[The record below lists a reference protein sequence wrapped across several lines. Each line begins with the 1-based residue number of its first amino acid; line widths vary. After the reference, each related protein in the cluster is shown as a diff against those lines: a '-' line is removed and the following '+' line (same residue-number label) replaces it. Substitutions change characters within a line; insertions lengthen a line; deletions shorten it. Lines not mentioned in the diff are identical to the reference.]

1 MRKKRQYYV
10 VRPLQ
15 CNYPNI
21 PRLHWRRST
30 CPSVHH
36 NTMGLIKQPGN
47 LPCSDLYTHG
57 CTFHMHTLLNEKRMF
72 KHDRRICLASKF
84 INKSSHMYIVKLI
97 YNIYQKFSLFS
108 INFLISC
115 IIYEKDKLLYIRIY
129 VQDWR
134 SNCGE
139 NRDKSFECTNISLI
153 PHH

>member
-1 MRKKRQYYV
+1 MVYFVSVKKKTHEYCDLLREYVIKFYSVQCTFVCFFFSFDDQFYKKSIKAENMRKKRQYYV

-97 YNIYQKFSLFS
+97 YNIY
-108 INFLISC
+108 
-115 IIYEKDKLLYIRIY
+115 
-129 VQDWR
+129 
-134 SNCGE
+134 
-139 NRDKSFECTNISLI
+139 
-153 PHH
+153 